1 MPNPIQFIKS
11 AMGISSPKQMV
22 MKMMS
27 NTNNPMINN
36 LVDMAN
42 RGDMKGIEEFARN
55 FCNERGRNF
64 DSEFSEF
71 IKILSSYQHS

>member
-22 MKMMS
+22 MKMMG

-36 LVDMAN
+36 LVEMAN
-42 RGDMKGIEEFARN
+42 KGDTKGVEEFARN
-55 FCNERGRNF
+55 FCNERGGNF

-71 IKILSSYQHS
+71 MKNFK